1 MNYWTL
7 GSLMMMRNFSPF
19 LIIRDVPLV
28 CSDFPLCRSSVMV
41 RTLPECCRLPCCS

>member
-28 CSDFPLCRSSVMV
+28 CSDFPLQEFRDGQDS
-41 RTLPECCRLPCCS
+41 P